1 VILYIET
8 STQVCSA
15 GLSHDG
21 KWLALREDRS
31 RDYSHSA
38 LLTVFMEEVLKEAG
52 IEAGDVDAV
61 AVSRGPGSYTGLRI
75 GVSAAKGFCFGL
87 DIPLIAVDTLKALT
101 ASLIGPDPGTTPSGS
116 GATAQDPGTTTSGSG
131 ATAPDPGATP
141 SGSVAS
147 SESPKKPALTGGP
160 DVLYCPMID
169 ARRMEV
175 YYALFT
181 PGLKEVRPTAA
192 EVITA
197 DTFGELLEKQR
208 IVFFGDGAEK
218 CRQLIDSPNALF
230 FPDILPSVRGMLQLA
245 EEQYRRKDFV
255 DVAYFEPYYLKDFVA
270 GKPKVKGLYS

>member
-1 VILYIET
+1 MILYIET

-38 LLTVFMEEVLKEAG
+38 LLTVFMEEVLKEAAVNAN
-52 IEAGDVDAV
+52 EVDAV

-75 GVSAAKGFCFGL
+75 GVSAAKGFCYAL

-101 ASLIGPDPGTTPSGS
+101 ANLIGSDSSDSAATPPDPGTTATDPGTTPSCS
-116 GATAQDPGTTTSGSG
+116 AATSGSQK
-131 ATAPDPGATP
+131 D
-141 SGSVAS
+141 
-147 SESPKKPALTGGP
+147 PALTDGP
-160 DVLYCPMID
+160 DILYCPMID

-175 YYALFT
+175 YYALFS
-181 PGLKEVRPTAA
+181 PGLKEVKPTAA

-197 DTFGELLEKQR
+197 DTFGELLEKHR

-230 FPDILPSVRGMLQLA
+230 FPDILPSVKGMLSLA
-245 EEQYRRKDFV
+245 EDQFRRRDFV